1 MSYRV
6 TFPNDYEPM
15 TIPSLDGFKM
25 DKEFND
31 VVFGWFGS
39 LYISVVKEDYKK
51 FMESENEI

>member
-6 TFPNDYEPM
+6 TFPNDYAPM
-15 TIPSLDGFKM
+15 TIPSLDGFEM

-51 FMESENEI
+51 FMESGN